1 MGLLL
6 RTHLSIALDSL
17 HRNRAR
23 TFLSALGIAIGVASI
38 VLIMSLTGGIGSLIS
53 ASSDKSNANLILVR
67 PSTGKELAEN
77 LIDELT
83 ANNQYAKSSLTLDD
97 TTSIAKLGNIEA
109 VAPIASNISAV
120 TIGDKSYQSI
130 NVVATNADLIKTAKL
145 ALKNGQ
151 FFEESGTHNN
161 AAVIG
166 HDLATKL
173 FGTTDILARTF
184 QYGDQ
189 KFIIVGVLEKTDSP
203 INYNGVDFD
212 NSILIDINFASS
224 FESSIQIQQINVR
237 TTTTDS
243 TESVAEEIKTKLTN
257 SKKGDTTFQVLTG
270 SSNFQPAGSLLSIIS
285 SMLTLV
291 ASISLIVGGVG
302 IMNIMLV
309 SVSARTREI
318 GIRKAVGASSGNI
331 LLQFLFESIILSFI
345 GGIMGIALGY
355 ATAFAISLITPFAP
369 HISWSILGITCLTS
383 LIVGVIFG
391 VYPAAKAATKDPITS
406 LKVYR

>member
-53 ASSDKSNANLILVR
+53 ASSDKNNANLILVR

-109 VAPIASNISAV
+109 VSPIASNISAV

-309 SVSARTREI
+309 SVSERTREI

>member
-38 VLIMSLTGGIGSLIS
+38 VLIKSLTGGIGSLIS
-53 ASSDKSNANLILVR
+53 ASSDKNNANLILVR

-109 VAPIASNISAV
+109 VSPIASNISAV

-309 SVSARTREI
+309 SVSERTREI

>member
-53 ASSDKSNANLILVR
+53 ASSDKNNANLILVR

-302 IMNIMLV
+302 IMNITLV
-309 SVSARTREI
+309 SVSERTREI

-355 ATAFAISLITPFAP
+355 ATAFVISLITPFAP

>member
-38 VLIMSLTGGIGSLIS
+38 VLIMSLTGGIGSLIN
-53 ASSDKSNANLILVR
+53 ASSDKNNANLILIR

-189 KFIIVGVLEKTDSP
+189 KFIIIGVLEKTDSP

-309 SVSARTREI
+309 SVSERTREI

>member
-53 ASSDKSNANLILVR
+53 ASSDKNNANLILVR

-130 NVVATNADLIKTAKL
+130 NVVATNADLVKTAKL

-224 FESSIQIQQINVR
+224 FESSIQIQQINIR

-309 SVSARTREI
+309 SVSERTREI

>member
-38 VLIMSLTGGIGSLIS
+38 VLIMSLTGGIGSLIN
-53 ASSDKSNANLILVR
+53 ASSDKNNANLILVR

-109 VAPIASNISAV
+109 VSPIASNISAV

-189 KFIIVGVLEKTDSP
+189 KFIIIGVLEKTDSP

-212 NSILIDINFASS
+212 NSILIDINFANS

-309 SVSARTREI
+309 SVSERTREI

>member
-53 ASSDKSNANLILVR
+53 ASSDKNNANLILVR

-189 KFIIVGVLEKTDSP
+189 KFIIIGVLEKTDSP

-309 SVSARTREI
+309 SVSERTREI

-355 ATAFAISLITPFAP
+355 ATAFAISLIAPFAP

>member
-17 HRNRAR
+17 HRNRVR

-53 ASSDKSNANLILVR
+53 ASSDKNNANLILVR

-212 NSILIDINFASS
+212 NSILIDINFANS

-309 SVSARTREI
+309 SVSERTREI

>member
-53 ASSDKSNANLILVR
+53 ASSDKNNANLILVR

-83 ANNQYAKSSLTLDD
+83 ANSQCAKSSLTLDD
-97 TTSIAKLGNIEA
+97 TASIAKLGNIEA

-130 NVVATNADLIKTAKL
+130 NVVATNADLVKTAKL

-189 KFIIVGVLEKTDSP
+189 KFIIIGVLEKTDSP

-309 SVSARTREI
+309 SVSERTREI

>member
-130 NVVATNADLIKTAKL
+130 NVVATNADLAKTAKL

-151 FFEESGTHNN
+151 FFEESGAHNN

-309 SVSARTREI
+309 SVSERTREI

-383 LIVGVIFG
+383 LIVGIIFG

>member
-53 ASSDKSNANLILVR
+53 ASSDKNNANLILVR

-130 NVVATNADLIKTAKL
+130 NVVATNADLVKTAKL

-189 KFIIVGVLEKTDSP
+189 KFIIIGVLEKTDSP

-212 NSILIDINFASS
+212 NSILIDINFANS

-309 SVSARTREI
+309 SVSERTREI

-383 LIVGVIFG
+383 LIVGIIFG
-391 VYPAAKAATKDPITS
+391 VYPAAKAATKDPIAS

>member
-53 ASSDKSNANLILVR
+53 ASSDKNNANLILVR

-130 NVVATNADLIKTAKL
+130 NVVATNADLVKTAKL

-189 KFIIVGVLEKTDSP
+189 KFIIIGVLEKTDSP

-224 FESSIQIQQINVR
+224 FESSIQIQQINIR

-309 SVSARTREI
+309 SVSERTREI

>member
-130 NVVATNADLIKTAKL
+130 NVVASNADLAKTAKL

-189 KFIIVGVLEKTDSP
+189 KFIIIGVLEKTDSP

-212 NSILIDINFASS
+212 NSILIDINFANS

-309 SVSARTREI
+309 SVSERTREI

-355 ATAFAISLITPFAP
+355 AIAFAISLITPFAP

>member
-53 ASSDKSNANLILVR
+53 ASSDKNNANLILIR

-189 KFIIVGVLEKTDSP
+189 KFIIIGVLEKTDSP

-212 NSILIDINFASS
+212 NSILIDINFANS

-309 SVSARTREI
+309 SVSERTREI

-355 ATAFAISLITPFAP
+355 STAFAISLITPFAP
-369 HISWSILGITCLTS
+369 RISWSILGITCLTS
-383 LIVGVIFG
+383 LIVGIIFG

>member
-53 ASSDKSNANLILVR
+53 ASSDKNNANLILVR

-109 VAPIASNISAV
+109 VSPIASNISAV

-189 KFIIVGVLEKTDSP
+189 KFIIVGVLGKTDSP

-309 SVSARTREI
+309 SVSERTREI

>member
-53 ASSDKSNANLILVR
+53 ASSDKNNANLILVR

-130 NVVATNADLIKTAKL
+130 NVVATNADLVKTAKL

-151 FFEESGTHNN
+151 FFEKSGTHNN

-189 KFIIVGVLEKTDSP
+189 KFIIIGVLEKTDSP

-212 NSILIDINFASS
+212 NSILIDINFANS

-291 ASISLIVGGVG
+291 ASISLVVGGVG

-309 SVSARTREI
+309 SVSERTREI

-355 ATAFAISLITPFAP
+355 STAFAISLITPFAP

>member
-309 SVSARTREI
+309 SVSERTREI

>member
-109 VAPIASNISAV
+109 VSPIASNISAV

-189 KFIIVGVLEKTDSP
+189 KFIIIGVLEKTDSP

-309 SVSARTREI
+309 SVSERTREI

>member
-17 HRNRAR
+17 HRNRVR

-53 ASSDKSNANLILVR
+53 ASSDKNNANLILVR

-109 VAPIASNISAV
+109 VSPIASNISAV

-130 NVVATNADLIKTAKL
+130 NVVATNANLIKTAKL

-309 SVSARTREI
+309 SVSERTREI